1 MILIYMTS
9 NAKKLI
15 SKIKSL
21 SEQDKEE
28 LYDFIILEKAK
39 NLNPEER
46 KLLKFGIKS
55 TNKLKDWNK
64 KAAEA
69 LKQSRR
75 FTNELKKRA

>member
-1 MILIYMTS
+1 MTS
-9 NAKKLI
+9 TAKKLI

-39 NLNPEER
+39 HLNPEER

-64 KAAEA
+64 KATEA

>member
-1 MILIYMTS
+1 MTS
-9 NAKKLI
+9 NAKKII

-28 LYDFIILEKAK
+28 IYDFIILEKTK
-39 NLNPEER
+39 DLNPEER

-64 KAAEA
+64 KASET
-69 LKQSRR
+69 LKQSKQ

>member
-1 MILIYMTS
+1 MYMTS

-28 LYDFIILEKAK
+28 IYNFIILEKAK

-46 KLLKFGIKS
+46 KLLRFGIKS

-64 KAAEA
+64 KAGAT